1 MSNRINGRWRDKVPE
16 ESRLHEVAIVG
27 AGAAGLGC
35 AVALKEFGVDE
46 DVIILDRHQ
55 VGASFRRWPQE
66 MRFITPSFTS
76 NAFGLLDL
84 NAIVPGTSPAYTL
97 DREHPSGTDFAMY
110 LDNVV
115 KHFELRVKPGI
126 DVCSVAVEE
135 DGTFT
140 LTTDDRPV
148 RARHVIWA
156 AGEFQYPNRN
166 SFAGAE
172 TCCHSSDVRTW
183 QELEGD
189 RFTVIG
195 GYESA
200 ADAAVSLV
208 KLEKNVTVL
217 ARDATWISAHPD
229 PSISLTPFSR
239 ERLEHAYS
247 TGSVDLV
254 GDVDITSVRVAG
266 DTWVVQASDGRE
278 WESETRPILATGF
291 KGSLSHLDG
300 MIEYDEDGAPVVTE
314 EADESTLVPGLFISG
329 PILEHR
335 GVNFC
340 FIYKFRQRFSVVAD
354 AIAQRLGRDTTEVVA
369 ARRAAGMYL
378 DDLSCCEESCACGPK

>member
-1 MSNRINGRWRDKVPE
+1 MNNRNKGRRRDEAPE
-16 ESRLHEVAIVG
+16 GSRLHEVAIVG

-35 AVALKEFGVDE
+35 AVALREFGVD
-46 DVIILDRHQ
+46 DIIILDRHE

-97 DREHPSGTDFAMY
+97 DREHPSGIDYAKY
-110 LDNVV
+110 LDNVAQ
-115 KHFELRVKPGI
+115 HYELQVRPGI
-126 DVCSVAVEE
+126 DVCSVAVE
-135 DGTFT
+135 DNGTFT
-140 LTTDDRPV
+140 LTTADRPV

-172 TCCHSSDVRTW
+172 SCCHSSEVRTW
-183 QELEGD
+183 QELEGG

-208 KLEKNVTVL
+208 QLEKNVTVL
-217 ARDATWISAHPD
+217 ARDATWTSEDPD
-229 PSISLTPFSR
+229 PSIALTPFSR
-239 ERLEHAYS
+239 ERLEWAYS
-247 TGSVDLV
+247 TGSVNLV
-254 GDVDITSVRVAG
+254 DNVDITSVRVDG
-266 DTWVVQASDGRE
+266 DKWVVQASDGRE
-278 WESETRPILATGF
+278 WASETRPILATGF

-300 MIEYDEDGAPVVTE
+300 LIEYDEEGAPVVTE

-329 PILEHR
+329 PLVEHR
-335 GVNFC
+335 GVHFC
-340 FIYKFRQRFSVVAD
+340 FIYKFRQRFAVVAD
-354 AIAQRLGRDTTEVVA
+354 AIAQRLGRDTTEAVA
-369 ARRAAGMYL
+369 ARRAVGMYL
-378 DDLSCCEESCACGPK
+378 DDLSCCVESCAC

>member
-1 MSNRINGRWRDKVPE
+1 MSNRNNGRRRYRSRE
-16 ESRLHEVAIVG
+16 GSRLHEVAIVG

-35 AVALKEFGVDE
+35 AVALKEFGVD
-46 DVIILDRHQ
+46 DDIIILDRHE

-97 DREHPSGTDFAMY
+97 DREHPSGNAYAMY

-115 KHFELRVKPGI
+115 HHYELQVKLGI
-126 DVCSVAVEE
+126 DVCSVTVED

-140 LTTDDRPV
+140 LTTTDRPV

-172 TCCHSSDVRTW
+172 SCCHSSEVRTW
-183 QELEGD
+183 QDLEGD

-208 KLEKNVTVL
+208 QLGKSVTVL
-217 ARDATWISAHPD
+217 ARDETWNSEHPD

-239 ERLEHAYS
+239 ERLEWADS

-254 GDVDITSVRVAG
+254 GDVDITSVRVDG
-266 DTWVVQASDGRE
+266 DTWVAQASDGRE
-278 WESETRPILATGF
+278 WISETRPILATGF

-300 MIEYDEDGAPVVTE
+300 LIEYDEDGAPVVTE

-340 FIYKFRQRFSVVAD
+340 FIYKFRQRFAIVAD
-354 AIAQRLGRDTTEVVA
+354 AIAQRLGMDTTEAVA
-369 ARRAAGMYL
+369 ARRTAGMYL
-378 DDLSCCEESCACGPK
+378 DDLSCCEESCAC

>member
-1 MSNRINGRWRDKVPE
+1 MSNRNKGRRRDEAPE
-16 ESRLHEVAIVG
+16 WSQLHEVAIVG

-35 AVALKEFGVDE
+35 GVALKEFGVD
-46 DVIILDRHQ
+46 DDIIILDRHE

-76 NAFGLLDL
+76 NSFGLLDL

-97 DREHPSGTDFAMY
+97 DREHPSGMAYAMY
-110 LDNVV
+110 LDNVARYY
-115 KHFELRVKPGI
+115 ELEVKPGI
-126 DVCSVAVEE
+126 DVCSVVVED

-140 LTTDDRPV
+140 LTTTDRPV

-166 SFAGAE
+166 SFVGAE
-172 TCCHSSDVRTW
+172 SCCHSSEVRTW
-183 QELEGD
+183 QDLEGD

-208 KLEKNVTVL
+208 QLEKSVTVL
-217 ARDATWISAHPD
+217 ARDATWNSDHPD

-239 ERLEHAYS
+239 ERLEWAHS
-247 TGSVDLV
+247 TGSVNLV
-254 GDVDITSVRVAG
+254 GGVDITSVRVDG
-266 DTWVVQASDGRE
+266 DTWVLQASDGRE
-278 WESETRPILATGF
+278 WASETRPILATGF
-291 KGSLSHLDG
+291 LGSLSRLDG
-300 MIEYDEDGAPVVTE
+300 LIEYDEDGAPVVTE

-329 PILEHR
+329 PVLEHR

-340 FIYKFRQRFSVVAD
+340 FIYKFRQRFAVVAD
-354 AIAQRLGRDTTEVVA
+354 AIAQRLGKDTTEAVA

-378 DDLSCCEESCACGPK
+378 DDLSCCEESCAC

>member
-1 MSNRINGRWRDKVPE
+1 MSKRNKGEWRDKAPAR
-16 ESRLHEVAIVG
+16 SRIHDVAIVG

-35 AVALKEFGVDE
+35 AVALREFGVD
-46 DVIILDRHQ
+46 DINILDRHE

-76 NAFGLLDL
+76 NAFGMLDL
-84 NAIVPGTSPAYTL
+84 NAIVPGTSPAFTL
-97 DREHPSGTDFAMY
+97 DREHPSGSAYAKY

-115 KHFELRVKPGI
+115 KHFQLQVKSGI
-126 DVCSVAVEE
+126 DVCSVAVE
-135 DGTFT
+135 DNGTFT
-140 LTTDDRPV
+140 LTTTGRPV

-156 AGEFQYPNRN
+156 AGEFMYPELNP
-166 SFAGAE
+166 FTGAE
-172 TCCHSSDVRTW
+172 CCCHSSEVRTW

-200 ADAAVSLV
+200 IDATVSLV
-208 KLEKNVTVL
+208 DLGKNVTVL
-217 ARDATWISAHPD
+217 ARYATWKREDPD
-229 PSISLTPFSR
+229 PSISLSPYSR
-239 ERLEHAYS
+239 ERLELAHS
-247 TGSVDLV
+247 TGCVDLV
-254 GDVDITSVRVAG
+254 DSVDITSVRQDG
-266 DTWVVQASDGRE
+266 DAWVVQASDGRE
-278 WESETRPILATGF
+278 WASETRPILATGF

-300 MIEYDEDGAPVVTE
+300 MIEYNEGGAPVVTE

-340 FIYKFRQRFSVVAD
+340 FIYKFRQRFAVVAD
-354 AIAQRLGRDTTEVVA
+354 AIAQRLGKDTTEAVA

-378 DDLSCCEESCACGPK
+378 DDLSCCVESCAC

>member
-1 MSNRINGRWRDKVPE
+1 MSNRNTGRRQDKATE
-16 ESRLHEVAIVG
+16 GSRLHEVAIVG

-35 AVALKEFGVDE
+35 AVALKEFGVD
-46 DVIILDRHQ
+46 DTIILDRHE

-97 DREHPSGTDFAMY
+97 DREHPSGIDYAMY

-115 KHFELRVKPGI
+115 QYYELQVKPGT
-126 DVCSVAVEE
+126 DVRSVAVE
-135 DGTFT
+135 DNGTFT
-140 LTTDDRPV
+140 LTTNDRPV

-166 SFAGAE
+166 SIEGAE
-172 TCCHSSDVRTW
+172 SCCHSSDVRTW
-183 QELEGD
+183 QDLDGD

-208 KLEKNVTVL
+208 QLEKSVTVL
-217 ARDATWISAHPD
+217 ARDETWNSEHPD

-239 ERLEHAYS
+239 ERLEWAYS

-254 GDVDITSVRVAG
+254 GDVDITSVRVDG

-278 WESETRPILATGF
+278 WGSETRPILATGF
-291 KGSLSHLDG
+291 KVSLSHLDG
-300 MIEYDEDGAPVVTE
+300 LIEYDENGAPVVTE

-329 PILEHR
+329 PLIEHR

-340 FIYKFRQRFSVVAD
+340 FIYKFRQRFAIIAD
-354 AIAQRLGRDTTEVVA
+354 SIAQRLGRDTTEAVA

-378 DDLSCCEESCACGPK
+378 DDLSCCVESCAC

>member
-1 MSNRINGRWRDKVPE
+1 MSKRNNGRWQDKAPKR
-16 ESRLHEVAIVG
+16 SRLHEVAIVG

-35 AVALKEFGVDE
+35 AVALREFGVD
-46 DVIILDRHQ
+46 DTIILDRHE

-84 NAIVPGTSPAYTL
+84 NSIVPGTSPAFTL
-97 DREHPSGTDFAMY
+97 DREHPSGSAYAKY
-110 LDNVV
+110 LDNVA
-115 KHFELRVKPGI
+115 KHFQLKVKSGV
-126 DVCSVAVEE
+126 DVCSVTAE
-135 DGTFT
+135 DNGSFT
-140 LTTDDRPV
+140 LTTDGRPV

-156 AGEFQYPNRN
+156 AGEFQYPDRN
-166 SFAGAE
+166 CFAGADS
-172 TCCHSSDVRTW
+172 CFHSSEVRTW
-183 QELEGD
+183 QDLEGD
-189 RFTVIG
+189 DFTVIG

-200 ADAAVSLV
+200 ADAAISLV
-208 KLEKNVTVL
+208 QLGKNVTVL
-217 ARDATWISAHPD
+217 ARYATWKREDPD
-229 PSISLTPFSR
+229 PSISLSPYSR
-239 ERLEHAYS
+239 ERLETAHS
-247 TGSVDLV
+247 TGSVNLLDS
-254 GDVDITSVRVAG
+254 VDITSVRMNG
-266 DTWVVQASDGRE
+266 GTWVVQASDGRE

-300 MIEYDEDGAPVVTE
+300 MIEYNEDGAPVVTE

-340 FIYKFRQRFSVVAD
+340 FIYKFRQRFAIVAD
-354 AIAQRLGRDTTEVVA
+354 AIAQRLGKDTTEAVA

-378 DDLSCCEESCACGPK
+378 DDLSCCAESCAC

>member
-1 MSNRINGRWRDKVPE
+1 MSKRNKGRLWDKASE
-16 ESRLHEVAIVG
+16 GSRLHEVAIVG

-35 AVALKEFGVDE
+35 AVALRECGVD
-46 DVIILDRHQ
+46 DITILDRHE
-55 VGASFRRWPQE
+55 VGASFRRWPEE

-84 NAIVPGTSPAYTL
+84 NAIVPGTSPAFTL
-97 DREHPSGTDFAMY
+97 DREHPSGVSYAKY

-115 KHFELRVKPGI
+115 KHFELQVKPGV
-126 DVCSVAVEE
+126 DVSSVAVE
-135 DGTFT
+135 DNGTFT
-140 LTTDDRPV
+140 LTTAGRPV

-156 AGEFQYPNRN
+156 AGEFQYPDRN
-166 SFAGAE
+166 PFEGAE
-172 TCCHSSDVRTW
+172 SCFHSSEVRTW

-189 RFTVIG
+189 DFTVIG

-208 KLEKNVTVL
+208 NLGKSVTVL
-217 ARDATWISAHPD
+217 ARYATWMREDPD
-229 PSISLTPFSR
+229 PSISLSPYSR
-239 ERLEHAYS
+239 ERLESAHS
-247 TGSVDLV
+247 TGSVDLL
-254 GDVDITSVRVAG
+254 DSVDITSVRVDG

-300 MIEYDEDGAPVVTE
+300 MIEYNEGGAPVVTE

-354 AIAQRLGRDTTEVVA
+354 AIAQRLGKDTTEAVA

-378 DDLSCCEESCACGPK
+378 DDLSCCVESCAC

>member
-1 MSNRINGRWRDKVPE
+1 MNKRKNGRRRDE
-16 ESRLHEVAIVG
+16 ASEGSRLHEVAIVG

-35 AVALKEFGVDE
+35 AVALKEFGVEE
-46 DVIILDRHQ
+46 DTIILDRHE

-97 DREHPSGTDFAMY
+97 DREHPSGNAFAMY

-115 KHFELRVKPGI
+115 QYYELQVKLGI
-126 DVCSVAVEE
+126 DVCSVAVED

-140 LTTDDRPV
+140 LTTTDRPV

-166 SFAGAE
+166 SFEGAE
-172 TCCHSSDVRTW
+172 SCRHSSDVRTW
-183 QELEGD
+183 QDLEGD

-195 GYESA
+195 GYESG

-208 KLEKNVTVL
+208 RLEKNVTVL
-217 ARDATWISAHPD
+217 AREATWSSEHPD

-239 ERLEHAYS
+239 ERLEWADS

-254 GDVDITSVRVAG
+254 DGVDITSVRADG

-278 WESETRPILATGF
+278 WASETRPILATGF
-291 KGSLSHLDG
+291 EGSLSLLDG
-300 MIEYDEDGAPVVTE
+300 LIEYDEDGGPVVTE

-329 PILEHR
+329 PLIEHR

-340 FIYKFRQRFSVVAD
+340 FIYKFRQRFAIVAD
-354 AIAQRLGRDTTEVVA
+354 AIAQRLGKDTTEAVA

-378 DDLSCCEESCACGPK
+378 DDLSCCEESCAC